1 MRIITLISILILLSC
16 EVRLNQNP
24 KQTALINKESEKMIF
39 DDSIDA
45 DKIVQ
50 IKEIPYI
57 DNCNDI
63 IFWSLVQQK
72 NNIPELIQKL
82 TDETVLK
89 DVYVPNFG
97 GEYTVADVSLSIL
110 NEKIKGIPVFEL
122 IGRRFSEDCGYCSY
136 WYFVRE
142 NKENRLLL
150 QQNFKKW
157 CQENEHKLVWVNS
170 NYSLTGD
177 CNSPVNGHYEIKK

>member
-1 MRIITLISILILLSC
+1 
-16 EVRLNQNP
+16 
-24 KQTALINKESEKMIF
+24 MIF
-39 DDSIDA
+39 DNSIDA

-150 QQNFKKW
+150 QLHATSIKLTETRSNSFNALQRTAGRLFQTERILAVQINKNHIKARRRKVYFRLYYYVQSKKNTKYA
-157 CQENEHKLVWVNS
+157 CRKFF
-170 NYSLTGD
+170 
-177 CNSPVNGHYEIKK
+177 